1 VKHRADTSLNTNM
14 HAPNEKTGLVARSAR
29 LFLWFILPVFAV
41 LMVLLYVGDSV
52 VNHVYPPVVPV
63 SGLSMRPVLQ
73 AGDLVF
79 LKGVSPKSLRVGDV
93 IAVNVPVIDQKQYAL
108 PSRIVHRIVRIKHD
122 QLGPLFVTKG
132 DANAGVDVFATRSN
146 NVIGKLQFKITGL
159 GYPFL
164 FFRSRQGLIFLGSAA
179 LLFLLYFVM
188 GIFEDRRIAVSGNAF
203 TLEMLL
209 AETRELRESLAIAR
223 EPQAG
228 AMVDTPHPDFVR
240 GVDELKQEVR
250 MTRESGAQT
259 SDDMR
264 QLIGAVSEYGKHL
277 QSHTAVMQNLAS
289 ATFDLQRA
297 TAKLSAD
304 VGASEV
310 GRRGSSLDNPAWT
323 SPRTRTSPRGVRESF
338 LLQRDLA
345 PQREALAERSAKVEI
360 LLRSVF
366 DGHDDI
372 ELNHG

>member
-1 VKHRADTSLNTNM
+1 
-14 HAPNEKTGLVARSAR
+14 
-29 LFLWFILPVFAV
+29 
-41 LMVLLYVGDSV
+41 
-52 VNHVYPPVVPV
+52 
-63 SGLSMRPVLQ
+63 
-73 AGDLVF
+73 
-79 LKGVSPKSLRVGDV
+79 
-93 IAVNVPVIDQKQYAL
+93 
-108 PSRIVHRIVRIKHD
+108 
-122 QLGPLFVTKG
+122 
-132 DANAGVDVFATRSN
+132 
-146 NVIGKLQFKITGL
+146 
-159 GYPFL
+159 
-164 FFRSRQGLIFLGSAA
+164 
-179 LLFLLYFVM
+179 
-188 GIFEDRRIAVSGNAF
+188 
-203 TLEMLL
+203 
-209 AETRELRESLAIAR
+209 
-223 EPQAG
+223 
-228 AMVDTPHPDFVR
+228 
-240 GVDELKQEVR
+240 VDELKQEVR